1 MTFWR
6 LLTCKT
12 IINFFTS
19 SLFFLLDS
27 LDSIADKVTKVEK
40 VYLGNVKVV
49 WTNDQNVAAAP
60 REGAQA
66 APQLAQA
73 PSPADDLPF

>member
-1 MTFWR
+1 
-6 LLTCKT
+6 
-12 IINFFTS
+12 
-19 SLFFLLDS
+19 
-27 LDSIADKVTKVEK
+27 
-40 VYLGNVKVV
+40 VV